1 MYEHDA
7 RSHRRRGLGRAA
19 LPVDL
24 GECGC
29 IRSWWM
35 QIDADGL
42 GGSCSCCTASPNP
55 PALPLAAPHPSSPGP
70 SKLLARLRLHHPSS
84 SLPTGHTREPAVPR
98 RPRHDAQRAT
108 HRLKY
113 SVSTAAPNTHRCDSR
128 GARRCCTFEDG
139 LRRRFSASETQTPTS
154 TPTQRNADADAAAD
168 DGTTPFV
175 HRLCLT
181 STSPRPPARPPASL
195 PASPATETLCGRYR
209 RGGPDELG

>member
-42 GGSCSCCTASPNP
+42 GGSGSCCTASPNP

-70 SKLLARLRLHHPSS
+70 SKLLASLRLHHPSS

-154 TPTQRNADADAAAD
+154 TQTQRRRRCSRSRRRWH
-168 DGTTPFV
+168 GPV
-175 HRLCLT
+175 RP
-181 STSPRPPARPPASL
+181 SPLPHLDLASPARPPASL